1 MVTTNRCN
9 YNTLYYVYLYFDR
22 RRVSLDMNCGEECW
36 YCCNLCEICLEQA
49 ILGPSLEAPGGRTL
63 KFCSQECFKF
73 YETNPE
79 PHSLVFS
86 LENQSSAVVEVP
98 DGHKEHI
105 RLYANGKFEDNSCLI
120 TSLSICEGDGSVD
133 FPLNTYYLKYHLQ
146 TLNYQCHYEYF
157 VNDALE
163 PLNAVTYAGSLM
175 DLFDKEECEDIKQ
188 SSIDIIRGM
197 FTRSGLSTI
206 PQFFEASKQRKLLM
220 ENPNAFFLSDSS
232 ASSSA
237 SAPLAP
243 EDRRLH
249 TDEQAEIEAF
259 TIEEI
264 IGALLAQGI
273 DESAIAQLLGNIN
286 IRDDTNNTLGENDE
300 GSTTKSSSSIGEQGE
315 TVDGDDPS

>member
-1 MVTTNRCN
+1 MYIR
-9 YNTLYYVYLYFDR
+9 
-22 RRVSLDMNCGEECW
+22 
-36 YCCNLCEICLEQA
+36 
-49 ILGPSLEAPGGRTL
+49 
-63 KFCSQECFKF
+63 
-73 YETNPE
+73 
-79 PHSLVFS
+79 LVFS
-86 LENQSSAVVEVP
+86 C
-98 DGHKEHI
+98 
-105 RLYANGKFEDNSCLI
+105 R
-120 TSLSICEGDGSVD
+120 
-133 FPLNTYYLKYHLQ
+133 
-146 TLNYQCHYEYF
+146 
-157 VNDALE
+157 
-163 PLNAVTYAGSLM
+163 VTYAGSLM

-273 DESAIAQLLGNIN
+273 DESAITQLLGNID
-286 IRDDTNNTLGENDE
+286 IRDETSLTNNTLGENDE

-315 TVDGDDPS
+315 AVDGDDPS